1 LILRYLTYLFIA
13 RPLNYGG
20 NDHDFIG
27 LARLCVIIDVLVDAL
42 ICLILELDFKVC
54 QWLATG
60 TM

>member
-42 ICLILELDFKVC
+42 ICLILELDFI
-54 QWLATG
+54 
-60 TM
+60 